1 MITVWVDEITPCL
14 RLAKTGEMV
23 DTEVV
28 RIKRKSFLQNYNS
41 RNGWYTNWAKLAG
54 EYEIFALVIKGT
66 MDIQGLVA
74 MKDNKDAGCAYVDWI
89 CANPESNPLLNDE
102 KKYIGIGG
110 HLFAIASELSVQRG
124 YDGFIYGEAM
134 DHQLF
139 EYYQKEFGAFPVP
152 ARGRHPYTFM
162 LTDNVTQ
169 RIREVYDY
177 VWTDDQV

>member
-89 CANPESNPLLNDE
+89 CANPESNPLLKTGWRILVTSSRE
-102 KKYIGIGG
+102 LAGP
-110 HLFAIASELSVQRG
+110 LFICV
-124 YDGFIYGEAM
+124 
-134 DHQLF
+134 
-139 EYYQKEFGAFPVP
+139 
-152 ARGRHPYTFM
+152 
-162 LTDNVTQ
+162 
-169 RIREVYDY
+169 
-177 VWTDDQV
+177 

>member
-14 RLAKTGEMV
+14 KLAKTGEMV

-110 HLFAIASELSVQRG
+110 HLFAIASDRSNQYGYGGEFYGFAANEKLLHHYIETFGVTYIGMLHDYHFILEDVQAKK
-124 YDGFIYGEAM
+124 ILE
-134 DHQLF
+134 
-139 EYYQKEFGAFPVP
+139 EYTYE
-152 ARGRHPYTFM
+152 
-162 LTDNVTQ
+162 
-169 RIREVYDY
+169 
-177 VWTDDQV
+177 WTDEEI